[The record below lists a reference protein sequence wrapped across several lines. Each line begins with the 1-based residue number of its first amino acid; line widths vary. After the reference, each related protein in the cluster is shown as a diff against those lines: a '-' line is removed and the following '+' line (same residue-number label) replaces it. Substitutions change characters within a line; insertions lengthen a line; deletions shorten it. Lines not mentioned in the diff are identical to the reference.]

1 MRRFSWRM
9 WFARGTR
16 YMGEENAISCF
27 STLDTISWFL
37 PSPISVDDSDSVVRA
52 EAMTNIHRCR

>member
-1 MRRFSWRM
+1 M

-27 STLDTISWFL
+27 LTLDTISWFL
-37 PSPISVDDSDSVVRA
+37 PSPNSVDDSDSVVRA
-52 EAMTNIHRCR
+52 EATTNIH